1 MCRYA
6 ALSAQQNSEEA
17 IDIVLI
23 ESYSGA
29 GTMWKGKKQYK
40 YTPFNPND
48 KCTVSYV
55 LEEQSGKKY
64 KLLKGAPQVR
74 IQLCGAK
81 SVATVATVAAVAR
94 PCTGQHSVSL
104 ATAWGSGPNQHMR
117 QSPQG
122 LACFS
127 ALCALISRPTTAR
140 HARCLSPLPS
150 LHWQARAL
158 RQPCSRSVSA
168 AAASR

>member
-1 MCRYA
+1 MPEAPPLIAAALPGPALMHTGTGACPKPALLLLTRCKRGAADIMLCSLHTSWSANWERMPCLCRYA

-64 KLLKGAPQVR
+64 KLLKGAPQVHL
-74 IQLCGAK
+74 QPSGVEL
-81 SVATVATVAAVAR
+81 VAA
-94 PCTGQHSVSL
+94 
-104 ATAWGSGPNQHMR
+104 
-117 QSPQG
+117 
-122 LACFS
+122 S
-127 ALCALISRPTTAR
+127 AFQTLNPK
-140 HARCLSPLPS
+140 P
-150 LHWQARAL
+150 
-158 RQPCSRSVSA
+158 
-168 AAASR
+168 

>member
-1 MCRYA
+1 MPGASLLTVAALPGPAFMHACIQAARCFHWHRSMSPACFALAMCHQLGGADSVLRIISALASGCEPTPCLCRYA

-64 KLLKGAPQVR
+64 KLLKGAPQVDP
-74 IQLCGAK
+74 QLPGAHP
-81 SVATVATVAAVAR
+81 VASS
-94 PCTGQHSVSL
+94 CSC
-104 ATAWGSGPNQHMR
+104 
-117 QSPQG
+117 G
-122 LACFS
+122 LAQATS
-127 ALCALISRPTTAR
+127 A
-140 HARCLSPLPS
+140 
-150 LHWQARAL
+150 
-158 RQPCSRSVSA
+158 
-168 AAASR
+168 